1 MAVNTRSSTVLANA
15 RLDNANALFNS
26 GKILIYDGAQPAT
39 PETTLSGQNL
49 LVTLTFNTSAFAGAV
64 DKVATA
70 NSITSGTAVFTG
82 TASWCRITKSDDT
95 VLMDGSVGTATSN
108 IVLNSVAIGIG
119 ALVSCSAFTLTLPMQ
134 GA

>member
-39 PETTLSGQNL
+39 PETSLSGQNL
-49 LVTLTFNTSAFAGAV
+49 LVTLVFGSTGFGAAV
-64 DKVATA
+64 NKVATA
-70 NSITSGTAVFTG
+70 NAITSGTAVFTG

-108 IVLNSVAIGIG
+108 IILNSVAIGIG
-119 ALVSCSAFTLTLPMQ
+119 ATVSCSAFTLTLPMQ
-134 GA
+134 GS